1 MTFKVSY
8 LNMAEA
14 LFRGDLDFRMIL
26 RNTDTLGQC
35 FSEFSIKH
43 SGALKSLLG
52 GGDGNGV

>member
-1 MTFKVSY
+1 
-8 LNMAEA
+8 MAEA

-43 SGALKSLLG
+43 SGALKNLLG
-52 GGDGNGV
+52 GGDGNEV